1 MQLFFNGIVMRFK
14 HQEYFLIP
22 DGVKCFFIK
31 DNIVFLLF
39 DPTRL
44 DSVPVVGAIELE
56 TNFVAFDQDGEL
68 LWQAEHAYEIKKGK
82 MFYYTDFELSD
93 DGTKFS
99 VGTMH
104 GAKCYIDIET
114 GKFLSFKSSGHGD
127 AKIRK

>member
-1 MQLFFNGIVMRFK
+1 MQLFFNEFVMRFK
-14 HQEYFLIP
+14 HQESFLIP
-22 DGVKCFFIK
+22 YPVRCFFIK

-39 DPTRL
+39 APRKR
-44 DSVPVVGAIELE
+44 DSVLVADAIELE

-82 MFYYTDFELSD
+82 MFYYADFILSD

-104 GAKCYIDIET
+104 GGECYIDIET
-114 GKFLSFKSSGHGD
+114 GKFLSFK
-127 AKIRK
+127 KQRPW